1 METPIFHRY
10 PWVSTP
16 IQRGSTHWKTPMT
29 LTSPRLIAALDEV
42 PLVFHLKVRALC
54 GQGRPRRR
62 TQIAE
67 TSKLGTAR
75 KEGDFPMKSGDF
87 P

>member
-1 METPIFHRY
+1 METPIFHGY
-10 PWVSTP
+10 PWVSYP
-16 IQRGSTHWKTPMT
+16 HPAGIHRKTPHDHIS
-29 LTSPRLIAALDEV
+29 SPRLIAALDEV
-42 PLVFHLKVRALC
+42 PLVFHLKVRALS

-62 TQIAE
+62 TRIAE

-75 KEGDFPMKSGDF
+75 KAGDVPMKSGDF